1 MKVKVEY
8 SAQIKRAA
16 GVRADELEVPDGARL
31 QAVIRQAGELRGDS
45 VQGILFPDGDEL
57 HPSILVFIGDEQV
70 RWTENPLVTSGHS
83 VTLVSPVSGG

>member
-16 GVRADELEVPDGARL
+16 GVSADELDVADDARL
-31 QAVIRQAGELRGDS
+31 QAVIRQAGELRGES
-45 VQGILFPDGDEL
+45 VQSILFPEGSEL
-57 HPSILVFIGDEQV
+57 HPSILVFMDDDQV
-70 RWTENPLVTSGHS
+70 RWADNPCVESCRS